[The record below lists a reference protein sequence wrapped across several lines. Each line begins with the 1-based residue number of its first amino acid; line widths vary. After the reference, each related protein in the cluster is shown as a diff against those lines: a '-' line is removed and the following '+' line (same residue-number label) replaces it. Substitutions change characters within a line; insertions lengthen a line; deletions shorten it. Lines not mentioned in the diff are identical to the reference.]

1 MSSFVLPLATAGAGR
16 RVAIKDLI
24 DMAGLP
30 TTAGCRVLA
39 LAARP
44 AERDAACLAGIRA
57 AEAAGTVRIVG
68 KTGLN
73 ELAFGVTGL
82 NPWFAS
88 PTNPLDPHRMVGG
101 SSSGS
106 AAAIG
111 HGEADIALGSDTGG
125 SIRIPAACCGIA
137 GLKTTAGR
145 IPLQGVWPLAPT
157 MDTIGPM
164 AATVAGLAE
173 GLALLE
179 PGIDLTARPALAVGR
194 VRLPAVPAV
203 DEAIDAALAAAGMAV
218 HPTPLPGWDAADKAG
233 MTVLLAE
240 AWASDGHLARTGGLS
255 PEVAARLAA
264 GAAIG
269 SEELAAARA
278 RGADWRAEVA
288 AVMAGGG
295 GPGGPVE
302 VLAMPTLGDVVPV
315 VADAGTLTT
324 FRHTLPW
331 NLAGWPA
338 LSLPVPVA
346 GAMPA
351 SLQLVARPGGEELLL
366 ATAAVIEAA
375 LR

>member
-1 MSSFVLPLATAGAGR
+1 MSSFVLPLASTGAAR
-16 RVAIKDLI
+16 RVAVKDLI
-24 DMAGLP
+24 DMVGLP

-57 AEAAGTVRIVG
+57 AEAAGAVRIVG

-157 MDTIGPM
+157 MDTVGPM

-179 PGIDLTARPALAVGR
+179 PGIDLTARPARTVGR

-203 DEAIDAALAAAGMAV
+203 DEAIDEALAAAGMTV
-218 HPTPLPGWDAADKAG
+218 RPTPLPGWEGADKAG

-240 AWASDGHLARTGGLS
+240 AWVSDGHLARTGGLS

-278 RGADWRAEVA
+278 HGASWRAEVA
-288 AVMAGGG
+288 TVMAGGDD
-295 GPGGPVE
+295 PGGAVE

-324 FRHTLPW
+324 FRHTMPW

-338 LSLPVPVA
+338 LSLPVPIA

-351 SLQLVARPGGEELLL
+351 SLQLVAGPGGEELLL